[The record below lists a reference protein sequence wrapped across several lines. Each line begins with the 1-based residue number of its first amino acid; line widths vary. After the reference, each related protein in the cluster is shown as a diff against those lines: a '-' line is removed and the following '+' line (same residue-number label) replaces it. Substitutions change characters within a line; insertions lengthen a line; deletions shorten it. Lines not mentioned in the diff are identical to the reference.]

1 MTDLVFMTSFL
12 AAWLLRANTAAGPEV
27 FLQFT
32 SNLQHT
38 ESPVVGSCSSS
49 NKGSLILISGMVLQG
64 TEAEGENQLAP
75 AEVRLV
81 SIRCNLNALGD

>member
-12 AAWLLRANTAAGPEV
+12 VAWLLRANTAAGPEV
-27 FLQFT
+27 SMLFNC
-32 SNLQHT
+32 NLKYT
-38 ESPVVGSCSSS
+38 ESPVLGSRTSS
-49 NKGSLILISGMVLQG
+49 NKGSLIGIYGTVLQG
-64 TEAEGENQLAP
+64 AEVQGENQLAP

>member
-1 MTDLVFMTSFL
+1 MTDMVFMTSFL
-12 AAWLLRANTAAGPEV
+12 VAWLLRANTAVGPEV

-32 SNLQHT
+32 CNLQYK
-38 ESPVVGSCSSS
+38 EGPVLGSCTSS
-49 NKGSLILISGMVLQG
+49 NKGTLIGIYGTVLQG